1 MSNFLGSLQY
11 LSHVKRQN
19 KETAKIKLKTKMD
32 NEEMEEL
39 FGPLRTAGWNPR
51 MMDRSVVHYDNS
63 VAAGAPAVT
72 AGR

>member
-1 MSNFLGSLQY
+1 MRKAEEHRGLVLVSKQ
-11 LSHVKRQN
+11 
-19 KETAKIKLKTKMD
+19 TTKIKLKTKMD

-39 FGPLRTAGWNPR
+39 FGPLRAAGWNPR

>member
-1 MSNFLGSLQY
+1 MG
-11 LSHVKRQN
+11 
-19 KETAKIKLKTKMD
+19 

-39 FGPLRTAGWNPR
+39 FGQLRAAGWNPR